1 LIEEE
6 ADMMVRGALR
16 IVRSARATWQRL
28 GRDRSG
34 SVVSFL
40 VVIPVLMGAAAVG
53 IETGQLY
60 RTKRQMQGAA
70 DAAALA
76 GSVDRTAGK
85 NLTTITSTA
94 RYEAQRNGFQNGVGS
109 ISVTVNAPPTSGT
122 NIATAGAVEVIITK
136 PQSFSLG
143 AVLTSWLGGT
153 SGSFTMSTRSV
164 AAQKSSP
171 SAEGCMV
178 ALTNANEQGVSFTS
192 FTHFNAD
199 CTIVSNGSSTATG
212 STASIYLAS
221 FNSAALRTIW
231 TRGRFVADVPSN
243 VTLTNAAQENQTTA
257 VVDPYL
263 NLPAPT
269 PGGCPATPPYTPP
282 ATGDASPIPG
292 VYCGGLT
299 LTSRTNVNFSPGI
312 YYITN
317 GDLYINSVNNV
328 RCPTCTTTAGVTFV
342 LTQNTGLASDIG
354 GVSIS
359 SANTVTLNAPSGTGA
374 SPPPYAGVL
383 FYQDRAAPVGT
394 MTSTSKIFAVSSI
407 NNVTL
412 TGAIYFP
419 SNKIEV
425 TSLNNGGS
433 SSTGCTVYIGR
444 YIKFTDYNNIYIAGC
459 PSIGT
464 TPASIMQLTTM
475 GRVFE

>member
-1 LIEEE
+1 
-6 ADMMVRGALR
+6 MMMRGALR

-28 GRDRSG
+28 GRNRSG

-85 NLTTITSTA
+85 SLTTITSTA

-109 ISVTVNAPPTSGT
+109 IAVTVNAPPTSGP

-199 CTIVSNGSSTATG
+199 CTIISNGSSTATG

-221 FNSAALRTIW
+221 FTSASLKTIW
-231 TRGRFVADVPSN
+231 TRGRFVADVPGN
-243 VTLTNAAQENQTTA
+243 VSLTNAAQENQTTVA
-257 VVDPYL
+257 VDPYASL
-263 NLPAPT
+263 PTPAP
-269 PGGCPATPPYTPP
+269 GACPATPPYTPP
-282 ATGDASPIPG
+282 STGDASPTPG

-299 LTSRTNVNFSPGI
+299 LTNRTNVNFSPG
-312 YYITN
+312 
-317 GDLYINSVNNV
+317 
-328 RCPTCTTTAGVTFV
+328 
-342 LTQNTGLASDIG
+342 
-354 GVSIS
+354 
-359 SANTVTLNAPSGTGA
+359 
-374 SPPPYAGVL
+374 
-383 FYQDRAAPVGT
+383 
-394 MTSTSKIFAVSSI
+394 
-407 NNVTL
+407 
-412 TGAIYFP
+412 
-419 SNKIEV
+419 
-425 TSLNNGGS
+425 
-433 SSTGCTVYIGR
+433 
-444 YIKFTDYNNIYIAGC
+444 
-459 PSIGT
+459 
-464 TPASIMQLTTM
+464 
-475 GRVFE
+475 

>member
-1 LIEEE
+1 
-6 ADMMVRGALR
+6 MMVRGASR
-16 IVRSARATWQRL
+16 IVRSARATWRRL

-34 SVVSFL
+34 TVVSFL

-60 RTKRQMQGAA
+60 RNKRQMQGAA

-85 NLTTITSTA
+85 SVATITTTA

-109 ISVTVNAPPTSGT
+109 VSVTVNSPPTSGT

-153 SGSFTMSTRSV
+153 SGSFTMRTRSV

-178 ALTNANEQGVSFTS
+178 ALTPLNEQGVSFAS
-192 FTHFNAD
+192 FNNFNAD
-199 CTIVSNGSSTATG
+199 CTIISNGSSTATG

-221 FNSAALRTIW
+221 FNSATLKTVW
-231 TRGRFVADVPSN
+231 TRGRFVADVPARMS
-243 VTLTNAAQENQTTA
+243 LTNAAQENQTTA
-257 VVDPYL
+257 MIDPYAAS
-263 NLPAPT
+263 LPAPS
-269 PGGCPATPPYTPP
+269 PGACPGTPPYTPP
-282 ATGDASPIPG
+282 TGGDANPVPG

-299 LTSRTNVNFSPGI
+299 LQNFTNVNFAPGI

-317 GDLYINSVNNV
+317 GDLYISNVNNV
-328 RCPTCTTTAGVTFV
+328 RCPSCTTAAGVTFV
-342 LTQNTGLASDIG
+342 LTQNNGASNIG
-354 GVSIS
+354 GVYIGSV
-359 SANTVTLNAPSGTGA
+359 NNVTLNAPSANVA
-374 SPPPYAGVL
+374 SPPLYAGVL
-383 FYQDRAAPVGT
+383 FYQDRNAPTGT
-394 MTSTSKIFAVSSI
+394 MASTSKTFTVSSI
-407 NNVTL
+407 NNATL
-412 TGAIYFP
+412 AGAIYFP
-419 SNKIEV
+419 SNKIDI
-425 TSLNNGGS
+425 SSMNNGGS

-444 YIKFTDYNNIYIAGC
+444 YVKIASLNTIYIAGC
-459 PSIGT
+459 AAMGT
-464 TPASIMQLTTM
+464 IPASIIQPTTI

>member
-1 LIEEE
+1 
-6 ADMMVRGALR
+6 MMMRGALR

-28 GRDRSG
+28 GRNRSG

-85 NLTTITSTA
+85 SLTTITSTA

-122 NIATAGAVEVIITK
+122 NITTAGAVEVIITK

-171 SAEGCMV
+171 SAEGCLV
-178 ALTNANEQGVSFTS
+178 ALTSANEQGVSFTS

-199 CTIVSNGSSTATG
+199 CTIISNGSSTATG

-221 FNSAALRTIW
+221 FTSASLRTIW
-231 TRGRFVADVPSN
+231 TRGRFVADVPGN
-243 VTLTNAAQENQTTA
+243 VSLTNAAQENQTTVA
-257 VVDPYL
+257 VDPYAS
-263 NLPAPT
+263 LPTPAPGACPSPGYVAPTSGDANPT
-269 PGGCPATPPYTPP
+269 PGTYCP
-282 ATGDASPIPG
+282 
-292 VYCGGLT
+292 GLT
-299 LTSRTNVNFSPGI
+299 LQNLTNVNFSPGL

-317 GDLYINSVNNV
+317 GDLYINNVNNI
-328 RCPTCTTTAGVTFV
+328 RCPTCTTAAGVTFV
-342 LTQNTGLASDIG
+342 LTQNTGNASDIG
-354 GVSIS
+354 GVYLG
-359 SANTVTLNAPSGTGA
+359 SANNATLNAPSATVA
-374 SPPPYAGVL
+374 SPPLYAGVL
-383 FYQDRAAPVGT
+383 FYQDRAATTGT
-394 MTSTSKIFAVSSI
+394 MASTSKTFTVRTL
-407 NNVTL
+407 NNATL

-419 SNKIEV
+419 NNKIDIA
-425 TSLNNGGS
+425 SLNNGGS
-433 SSTGCTVYIGR
+433 SSSGCTVYIGR
-444 YIKFTDYNNIYIAGC
+444 YIKFTDYNNNYITGC
-459 PSIGT
+459 AAMGTIPVSIIQPT
-464 TPASIMQLTTM
+464 TI

>member
-1 LIEEE
+1 
-6 ADMMVRGALR
+6 MMMRGALR

-171 SAEGCMV
+171 SAEGCLV
-178 ALTNANEQGVSFTS
+178 ALTGANEQGVSFTS
-192 FTHFNAD
+192 FNNFTAD
-199 CTIVSNGSSTATG
+199 CTIISNGSSTATG
-212 STASIYLAS
+212 STASIYLAT
-221 FNSAALRTIW
+221 FNGATLRTIW
-231 TRGRFVADVPSN
+231 TRGRFVADVPARVS
-243 VTLTNAAQENQTTA
+243 LTNAAQENQTTVA
-257 VVDPYL
+257 VDPYASL
-263 NLPAPT
+263 SAPS
-269 PGGCPATPPYTPP
+269 PGGCTYNPYTAPGGND
-282 ATGDASPIPG
+282 ATLYQGT
-292 VYCGGLT
+292 YCGGLT
-299 LTSRTNVNFSPGI
+299 LQGISNVYFTPGI
-312 YYITN
+312 YYIAD
-317 GDLYINSVNNV
+317 GDLYINNVNNV
-328 RCPTCTTTAGVTFV
+328 RCPSCTTTAGVTFV
-342 LTQNTGLASDIG
+342 LTQTTGSSAIG
-354 GVSIS
+354 GVYIAT
-359 SANTVTLNAPSGTGA
+359 ANNVILNAPSGNPADYPGS
-374 SPPPYAGVL
+374 SPPLYGGVL

-394 MTSTSKIFAVSSI
+394 MTSTSKTFTVNSL
-407 NNVTL
+407 NNATL

-425 TSLNNGGS
+425 SSLNNGGPN
-433 SSTGCTVYIGR
+433 TGCTVYIGR
-444 YIKFTDYNNIYIAGC
+444 YIKFSSYNNNYIAGC
-459 PSIGT
+459 AAMGT
-464 TPASIMQLTTM
+464 TPVSIIQPTTI